1 MQQYD
6 QKLFQEFTNNN
17 QSSDVKL
24 FVKEYLNAQKRAQQG
39 EQTGNGGM
47 LFLLVDKIS
56 LVEKLRK
63 LFKADFSLTYNT
75 MGKVIAQADQDSTGS
90 YRVLRQRHASRLRA
104 WVLQD
109 TEGTLRI
116 ENAVSVCSNKQE
128 SNFEDVSKFKK
139 NLIDSVK
146 AVCSSGFKNYLTE
159 DEIAIILNS
168 GLITAKEELK
178 VAQFTA
184 AMHSFMRE
192 HGINKEVALQILEG

>member
-1 MQQYD
+1 MQQHD

-24 FVKEYLNAQKRAQQG
+24 FVKEYLSAQKRARQG

-63 LFKADFSLTYNT
+63 LFKSDFSLTYNT
-75 MGKVIAQADQDSTGS
+75 MGKVIAQADQDSTGN

-178 VAQFTA
+178 VARFTA

>member
-6 QKLFQEFTNNN
+6 QKLFQEFTSNN

-24 FVKEYLNAQKRAQQG
+24 FVKEYLNAQKRAHQG
-39 EQTGNGGM
+39 EQTGNGGL

-63 LFKADFSLTYNT
+63 LFKSDFSLTYNT
-75 MGKVIAQADQDSTGS
+75 IGKVIAQADQDSTGN
-90 YRVLRQRHASRLRA
+90 YHVLRQRHASRLRA